1 MGIDDYADKQ
11 PAIEVK
17 FDLKPAR
24 GAFQHRTVNHP
35 SLLIRRVFFV
45 NRSEI
50 GYIRF
55 TLESYD
61 GMALVTTVD
70 PHAASIEVF
79 ISPGCEETVS
89 ELLTSLINEEGLH
102 IEEMT

>member
-1 MGIDDYADKQ
+1 
-11 PAIEVK
+11 VK
-17 FDLKPAR
+17 FDLKLA
-24 GAFQHRTVNHP
+24 GKAFQHRIVNYP
-35 SLLIRRVFFV
+35 SLLIRRVFCV
-45 NRSEI
+45 NREEI

-70 PHAASIEVF
+70 PHAASIEVY

-89 ELLTSLINEEGLH
+89 ELLASLKHEEGLH
-102 IEEMT
+102 IEEST

>member
-1 MGIDDYADKQ
+1 
-11 PAIEVK
+11 VK
-17 FDLKPAR
+17 FDLNPVGRAL
-24 GAFQHRTVNHP
+24 QHRTVNYP
-35 SLLIRRVFFV
+35 SLLIRRVFYV
-45 NRSEI
+45 NRAEI

-79 ISPGCEETVS
+79 ISPGCEETVL
-89 ELLTSLINEEGLH
+89 ELLASLQNDEGLH

>member
-1 MGIDDYADKQ
+1 M
-11 PAIEVK
+11 
-17 FDLKPAR
+17 
-24 GAFQHRTVNHP
+24 
-35 SLLIRRVFFV
+35 
-45 NRSEI
+45 NREEI

-70 PHAASIEVF
+70 PHAASIEVY

-89 ELLTSLINEEGLH
+89 ELLASLKHEEGLH
-102 IEEMT
+102 IEEST